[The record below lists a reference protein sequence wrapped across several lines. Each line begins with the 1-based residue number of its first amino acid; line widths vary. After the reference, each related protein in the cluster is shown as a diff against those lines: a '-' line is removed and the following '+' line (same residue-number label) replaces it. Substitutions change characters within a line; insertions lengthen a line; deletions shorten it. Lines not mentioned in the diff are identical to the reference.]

1 MMANLRNTSQ
11 KDVIL
16 NALSKLNHPTADELL
31 SEIIKEEGSFS
42 KATLYRNLAKFIE
55 DGLVE
60 KVYLEE
66 DAVRYEISKG
76 FHYHLICTKCGR
88 VDNLVLPKPLSLP
101 AKLLGYEIEGHT
113 LIFKGVCPNCQNK

>member
-1 MMANLRNTSQ
+1 MANLRNTSQ

-60 KVYLEE
+60 KVFLGE

-76 FHYHLICTKCGR
+76 FHYHLICTRCGK

-113 LIFKGVCPNCQNK
+113 LIFKGICPDCQNK